1 VPDTAVRLAGVETG
15 EYHHAMF
22 VKQDAWERI
31 KALPQM
37 ESRIVKPRG
46 WAVAVLNH
54 KAGLMTN
61 KKVRQALQA
70 TLDMEPIMAA
80 GFGHKDF
87 IRLDPSIF
95 FPEQPWH
102 STVSAALYNQH
113 DRDKARRL
121 LKEAGYARQPLRW
134 ATTKEYE
141 FMYKNALVAKQ
152 QMEDVGFVVDLQVVD
167 WATLNARAEKPE
179 LWEIASTGFVFS
191 ADPANHVAFRCTFW
205 GAWCNEDKERLV
217 ADLRAESDPKKRKAI
232 VERLQAIFY
241 DDVGHVKLG
250 DYSGT
255 LGSIA
260 EQRGRCGICGVA
272 YQRAEESCPHGP
284 ARAATV
290 WLKPPPFTV
299 SARRMLA
306 SWPP

>member
-1 VPDTAVRLAGVETG
+1 MRVV
-15 EYHHAMF
+15 
-22 VKQDAWERI
+22 
-31 KALPQM
+31 
-37 ESRIVKPRG
+37 
-46 WAVAVLNH
+46 
-54 KAGLMTN
+54 
-61 KKVRQALQA
+61 
-70 TLDMEPIMAA
+70 
-80 GFGHKDF
+80 
-87 IRLDPSIF
+87 
-95 FPEQPWH
+95 
-102 STVSAALYNQH
+102 TV
-113 DRDKARRL
+113 
-121 LKEAGYARQPLRW
+121 
-134 ATTKEYE
+134 
-141 FMYKNALVAKQ
+141 
-152 QMEDVGFVVDLQVVD
+152 QVVD

-205 GAWCNEDKERLV
+205 GTWCNEDKERLV

-255 LGSIA
+255 PGSIA